1 MPFGSLSLG
10 LGLSRGGGSAPYGVS
25 FNFSLPVS
33 GEAGKYYRLGALAEY
48 NDALGALPWSTEI
61 GQKCRI
67 QSRMRRCVMPDTISD
82 PTNPQKSVAYY
93 LDPLDSTKK
102 ANGTAADLT
111 GGDGQ
116 VMVEIPKFY
125 QKVVWNEANPDV
137 MEWWISERP
146 MAGYTVH
153 PAFQKIIGGV
163 LVEVP
168 FRYIGAYMGVLQDN
182 NGVYQDYYDVNP
194 EAEGYPH
201 IRTITTE
208 RQLRYATNPKLA
220 SVFNKLP
227 VAQGTRAQFRAAAR
241 RRDGNTDDSTWRLTD
256 WSLWSAVQLL
266 FLVEYATFNSQT
278 ALAGSSDGGL
288 STLAEGTWVAS
299 VAGGSGTRMPIV
311 PTGGTESLGN
321 RSGNVPLTA
330 LYGDGQGLPVY
341 TGSANS
347 FWTDVI
353 PCYRGIEAPFGHIF
367 QWLDGI
373 ILDFATVSRLDAWVS
388 AGAFTDDTP
397 TADYRKII
405 EHGGVDNN
413 PNNGY
418 ISRIHEN
425 AALDGFYPRAVGAS
439 TLTGLTDYYYNT
451 GSAGKRVVAVG
462 GISYNYGDAGVFYVY
477 AYYVSNIL
485 RTFIGGRLSL

>member
-1 MPFGSLSLG
+1 MSGLG
-10 LGLSRGGGSAPYGVS
+10 LGLGLGLGAHRKIGDYGVS

-33 GEAGKYYRLGALAEY
+33 AEAGKYYRLGTLAGH
-48 NDALGALPWSTEI
+48 NDELGAEPWSSEI

-67 QSRMRRCVMPDTISD
+67 QQRMRRCVMPDTISD
-82 PTNPQKSVAYY
+82 PTNPQNSVAYY

-102 ANGTAADLT
+102 ADGTDADLT

-125 QKVVWNEANPDV
+125 QKVTYDGADT

-168 FRYIGAYMGVLQDN
+168 FRYIGVYMGVLQDAD
-182 NGVYQDYYDVNP
+182 GVYQDYYDYT
-194 EAEGYPH
+194 GTH
-201 IRTITTE
+201 IRTVTEE
-208 RQLRYATNPKLA
+208 RQLYAQTTPRLA
-220 SVFNKLP
+220 SVKGKLP
-227 VAQGTRAQFRAAAR
+227 VAQGTRNNFRLAAR
-241 RRDGNTDDSTWRLTD
+241 QRDVNSDDSTWRLTD

-278 ALAGSSDGGL
+278 ALAGSSTGGL
-288 STLAEGTWVAS
+288 SNLASSTWSAS
-299 VAGGSGTRMPIV
+299 VSGGSSTYLPIV

-321 RSGNVPLTA
+321 RSGRVGLA
-330 LYGDGQGLPVY
+330 ELYGNGNGLPVY
-341 TGSANS
+341 TGSADS

-353 PCYRGIEAPFGHIF
+353 PCYRGIEAPFGHIW

-373 ILDFATVSRLDAWVS
+373 ILDFATVSRLDAFVS
-388 AGAFTDDTP
+388 AGTFTDDTP
-397 TADYRKII
+397 TAAYREFIK
-405 EHGGVDNN
+405 HGGVDNN
-413 PNNGY
+413 PDSAY

-425 AALDGFYPRAVGAS
+425 AALDGFYGRAGGAS
-439 TLTGLTDYYYNT
+439 SITGLTDYYYNT

-462 GISYNYGDAGVFYVY
+462 GSSHYGGSAGVFF
-477 AYYVSNIL
+477 VSAASSSGF
-485 RTFIGGRLSL
+485 RSASTGGRLSL

>member
-1 MPFGSLSLG
+1 MSLG
-10 LGLSRGGGSAPYGVS
+10 LGLGLGLSRTRGGGSAPYGVS

-33 GEAGKYYRLGALAEY
+33 GEAGKYYRLGALAEH
-48 NDALGALPWSTEI
+48 NDALGALPWSAEI
-61 GQKCRI
+61 GKKCRI
-67 QSRMRRCVMPDTISD
+67 QSRMRRCLMPDAISD

-93 LDPLDSTKK
+93 LDPMDSTKK
-102 ANGTAADLT
+102 ADGTAADLS

-125 QKVVWNEANPDV
+125 QKVVFDGSDT

-168 FRYIGAYMGVLQDN
+168 YRYIGVYEGVLQDAD
-182 NGVYQDYYDVNP
+182 GVYQDYYDYTGTHV
-194 EAEGYPH
+194 
-201 IRTITTE
+201 RTVTTE
-208 RQLRYATNPKLA
+208 RQLRYATGARLS
-220 SVFNKLP
+220 SVCGKLP
-227 VAQGTRAQFRAAAR
+227 VAQGTRAEFRAAAR
-241 RRDGNTDDSTWRLTD
+241 LRDSNTDDSTWRLTD

-278 ALAGSSDGGL
+278 ALAGSSTGGL
-288 STLAEGTWVAS
+288 SNIASGTWSAS
-299 VAGGSGTRMPIV
+299 VSGGSSTYLPIV
-311 PTGGTESLGN
+311 ATGGTESLGN

-341 TGSANS
+341 TGSADS

-353 PCYRGIEAPFGHIF
+353 PCYRGIEAPFGHIW

-373 ILDFATVSRLDAWVS
+373 ILDFATVSRLDAWIS

-397 TADYRKII
+397 TAAYRELIK
-405 EHGGVDNN
+405 HGGVDNN
-413 PNNGY
+413 PASAY

-425 AALDGFYPRAVGAS
+425 AALDGFYGRAGGANS
-439 TLTGLTDYYYNT
+439 ITGLTDYYYNT
-451 GSAGKRVVAVG
+451 SSEGKRVVAVG
-462 GISYNYGDAGVFYVY
+462 GISVSGGAAGVFYVNANY
-477 AYYVSNIL
+477 SSGYRYPNV
-485 RTFIGGRLSL
+485 GGRLCL